1 MFMKRFIKIFLPL
14 VLLTTNIFSQNVTNN
29 PYVERQLKSNIA
41 TENITGIYIDEEYTF
56 VSWEYITSRYVTDGW
71 MSLSSKTTLTAKN
84 STLKL
89 KIISWGTFDED
100 GIYPMDFDDHYSTKS
115 DRRYIFYMLFP
126 SIPQGI
132 ENITIRENLGTDN
145 EFYWSGIHINNSTP
159 LTNGGSIG
167 YGNYPRY
174 NSSNSYSGD
183 NLSEFEPQGSGTCFA
198 LSSNGILA
206 TCYHVIEGANRIQI
220 RGINGNFDKVY
231 KAKIVSFDRNNDLA
245 ILKIE
250 DTNFSSL
257 GTIPYSLSEK
267 TIDVGVDIFVLGYPL
282 RAAMGDEIKL
292 TNGLISSKS
301 GFQGDITSYQIS
313 AAVQPGNSGGPLFDK
328 NGNLI
333 GIVNAKLTIA
343 ESASYAVKTP
353 YLKTLISSID
363 DNIPTMTNSLYGKS
377 LSEQVKAIKRFVYII
392 EIQ

>member
-1 MFMKRFIKIFLPL
+1 MKSFIK
-14 VLLTTNIFSQNVTNN
+14 VLLPFVLLSTNIFSQNVTNN

-41 TENITGIYIDEEYTF
+41 TENITSIYIDEEYTF
-56 VSWEYITSRYVTDGW
+56 VTCEYITSRYLSDGW
-71 MSLSSKTTLTAKN
+71 MSLSSKTTLTAQN
-84 STLKL
+84 SNLNL
-89 KIISWGTFDED
+89 RIISWGTFDEEN
-100 GIYPMDFDDHYSTKS
+100 IYPMDFDVHYNTKS
-115 DRRYIFYMLFP
+115 DRRFVFYMLFP

-145 EFYWSGIHINNSTP
+145 EFFWSGIHINNSAP
-159 LTNGGSIG
+159 LTSSGSSR

-174 NSSNSYSGD
+174 NSNNSYSGSS
-183 NLSEFEPQGSGTCFA
+183 LSEFEPQGSGTCFA
-198 LSSNGILA
+198 LSSNGLLV
-206 TCYHVIEGANRIQI
+206 TCYHVIEDANRIQI

-231 KAKIVSFDRNNDLA
+231 RAKIVSYDRNNDLA

-250 DTNFSSL
+250 DPDFSSL
-257 GTIPYSLSEK
+257 GTIPYSLFEK
-267 TIDVGVDIFVLGYPL
+267 TIEVGEDIFVLGYPL

-292 TNGLISSKS
+292 TSGLISSKS
-301 GFQGDITSYQIS
+301 GFQGDVTSYQIS

-328 NGNLI
+328 KGNLI
-333 GIVNAKLTIA
+333 GVVNAKLTIA

-363 DNIPTMTNSLYGKS
+363 DNIPTTTNSLYGKS
-377 LSEQVKAIKRFVYII
+377 LSEQVKAIKKFVYII